1 MLLGALID
9 AGASV
14 DALNG
19 ALSSLGVTS
28 LSIAARTDGRG
39 GVTGTRVEVEFD
51 ATEPSRRIQDFI
63 RIVDESDL
71 SPKAADRVRTILH
84 RLGKAEAAVHRVP
97 PDEVHLHELGTL
109 DTLADVVGVVL
120 GLDMLGIERVYSS
133 PLPTGSG
140 VAKTDHGPV
149 PALAPATAALL
160 AEVGAPVVAP
170 PGGTQQA
177 GEMVTPTGAA
187 IVTSLARFRQPAMD
201 LERVGYGLGARESD
215 DYPNVVALWLGEAL
229 DLTYND
235 SLSLIETNID
245 DMSAELLAYVQE
257 SLFESGARDVWF
269 TPIQMKK
276 NRPATMLSALVP
288 ADMESQAAT
297 LVLRETSSLGV
308 RVRQVSRYEAERE
321 EIEVDTSLGK
331 ARVKVKSLQGA
342 RVAVSPEYEDCRRIA
357 KELGMTLQDVYLTIQ
372 SEAGAKL
379 LTIA

>member
-177 GEMVTPTGAA
+177 GTASAPGSRT
-187 IVTSLARFRQPAMD
+187 IIRTSWRC
-201 LERVGYGLGARESD
+201 GLGRRS
-215 DYPNVVALWLGEAL
+215 
-229 DLTYND
+229 
-235 SLSLIETNID
+235 
-245 DMSAELLAYVQE
+245 
-257 SLFESGARDVWF
+257 
-269 TPIQMKK
+269 
-276 NRPATMLSALVP
+276 
-288 ADMESQAAT
+288 T
-297 LVLRETSSLGV
+297 LHTTTR
-308 RVRQVSRYEAERE
+308 
-321 EIEVDTSLGK
+321 
-331 ARVKVKSLQGA
+331 
-342 RVAVSPEYEDCRRIA
+342 
-357 KELGMTLQDVYLTIQ
+357 
-372 SEAGAKL
+372 
-379 LTIA
+379 